1 MAPPLSICTDLTE
14 SHDVLYESTLHTNSN
29 RNLVEN
35 GMDTL
40 TIKKEG
46 VQNIGEMVA
55 LSQSQRLESIYAS
68 SEGTQTHTHTHNPKS
83 TKY

>member
-14 SHDVLYESTLHTNSN
+14 LHDVLYESTLHTNSN

-46 VQNIGEMVA
+46 VQNIGRVVFSGCGEKDRSTHQENHFVPWPA
-55 LSQSQRLESIYAS
+55 LGSPEEL
-68 SEGTQTHTHTHNPKS
+68 
-83 TKY
+83 